1 MRLLTAWALVIG
13 AGLLCASAV
22 GQAPP
27 PPPPPPP
34 PPNQSD
40 HAGDDTSQGLFFTDT
55 IIDRAIDRV
64 TEELGGHFKFDD
76 DQLYNTRAVVK
87 ERFPR
92 FFQENRAQIVRVV
105 NRWAEAMLGGDPP
118 APEEVAEWAQLA
130 QPLLNG
136 FGNLVEDSAKNM
148 RPFMTDAQQTQMD
161 GELEMFRVGL
171 NYADRRLQVW
181 SDGGYDWE
189 SEWPRSDKFQEKE
202 QQRIREYDE
211 ARRRARAEALGLDP
225 NSPSAASGPTSA
237 PATRPDRSDDWT
249 AYVESFIKR
258 YKLDEAQKTAAYK
271 LLHRAEDSR
280 TNYLRRKL
288 ADIDAIE
295 KRLKAAKTDEDR
307 TKIKAEYDHLNEPL
321 DRYFQKLKE
330 GLEALPTRKQRA
342 EAAKTELENRAKAE
356 PKAAGKH
363 E

>member
-1 MRLLTAWALVIG
+1 MRLLTAWALAIG
-13 AGLLCASAV
+13 AGLLCASAA

-27 PPPPPPP
+27 PPP
-34 PPNQSD
+34 NQ
-40 HAGDDTSQGLFFTDT
+40 AGQGADDTSEGLFFTGP
-55 IIDRAIDRV
+55 IIDRAIDRI

-76 DQLYNTRAVVK
+76 DQVYNTRAVVK

-92 FFQENRAQIVRVV
+92 FFQENRARIIRVV
-105 NRWAEAMLGGDPP
+105 NQWTEAMLGGDPP
-118 APEEVAEWAQLA
+118 TPEEVAEWAKVA
-130 QPLLNG
+130 QPLIDG

-148 RPFMTDAQQTQMD
+148 RPFMTDEQQTQMD
-161 GELEMFRVGL
+161 GELAMFRVGL

-189 SEWPRSDKFQEKE
+189 SEWPRSDKFHEKE
-202 QQRIREYDE
+202 QQRIKEYDLV
-211 ARRRARAEALGLDP
+211 RLRAQREALGLDP
-225 NSPSAASGPTSA
+225 NSPAAAGGATSA
-237 PATRPDRSDDWT
+237 PATRPDKSDDWT

-280 TNYLRRKL
+280 NNYLRRKL

-295 KRLKAAKTDEDR
+295 KRLKSAKTEEER
-307 TKIKAEYDHLNEPL
+307 TKIKAEYDHFNEPL